1 MKKAT
6 LIKNYVLC
14 LVVFTLPMYTNL
26 NNILLVSFF
35 GLYIIEGR
43 FLEKLENLKKNYRL
57 LIPLFLIFLL
67 SLLAALNPVESIG
80 TIFKHLEKN
89 WGLLIIPITII
100 SCKEEYEKI
109 WRNLFTAL
117 LWGCVITLLIC
128 YSNSIYEMIVGN
140 EPLHYFWRY
149 RHLNHQFTNIAD
161 THPAYLGL
169 FIVTSIAYLFMETA
183 IKKWMKLILVIFF
196 LLSLM
201 QLATRMAI
209 ISAAFLVFVFLCSKI
224 KRHWKEIAIG
234 AGVLLV
240 VGVLFLNIASSFM
253 KERLISFENLEND
266 ERISRYKI
274 SYDIFKEYPIFGIG
288 YANKDEIR
296 INKYLEHDFK
306 VAALEK
312 YNAHNQFLEYLS
324 VNGVIGG
331 IIYLVVF
338 GYLFFVAWYKKQY
351 FFLCVIIFFF
361 MANITESML
370 VRIKGIEFLAITVS
384 LLFILKKK
392 K

>member
-1 MKKAT
+1 
-6 LIKNYVLC
+6 
-14 LVVFTLPMYTNL
+14 MYTNL

-288 YANKDEIR
+288 YANKDEVR

>member
-201 QLATRMAI
+201 QLASRMAI

-274 SYDIFKEYPIFGIG
+274 SYDIFKEYPIPISKLKQSEISKTPPSLKTLALNVFT
-288 YANKDEIR
+288 YAFLGAIVIVFCPAVGCS
-296 INKYLEHDFK
+296 IN
-306 VAALEK
+306 
-312 YNAHNQFLEYLS
+312 
-324 VNGVIGG
+324 
-331 IIYLVVF
+331 
-338 GYLFFVAWYKKQY
+338 
-351 FFLCVIIFFF
+351 IF
-361 MANITESML
+361 
-370 VRIKGIEFLAITVS
+370 R
-384 LLFILKKK
+384 
-392 K
+392 